1 MKGLTVTNSTVESNI
16 NSNANTRRIPWNLFR
31 GIKSLQ
37 SKEECTPNTGNVT
50 FIFGILRHFP
60 GGGSYTNSE
69 GSPINQ

>member
-1 MKGLTVTNSTVESNI
+1 MKGLTVTNSTVESTI
-16 NSNANTRRIPWNLFR
+16 NSNANIRRRHWNLLR

-37 SKEECTPNTGNVT
+37 SKEDYTPSTGNVT

-69 GSPINQ
+69 GGPINQ